1 MAGPEGAAAE
11 WQEAYLT
18 PWLNPKEALRQV
30 LGRHVPGGKER
41 SFKAAGIEGL
51 VFETPGRAA
60 LALPDAVLGDLF
72 AGEADLLS
80 RLERPVDSLG
90 SAINALGLY
99 LEAELSGLPPEGS
112 VRGKIEAM
120 LTWVKPEEIPDETW
134 FSLFSYGEQSGDL
147 CTAYDALER
156 LIAHTGLQPDL
167 VNVAREFYQGLLIRP
182 SKELE
187 TAGITL
193 TEIQSALQRV
203 ESAR

>member
-1 MAGPEGAAAE
+1 
-11 WQEAYLT
+11 
-18 PWLNPKEALRQV
+18 
-30 LGRHVPGGKER
+30 
-41 SFKAAGIEGL
+41 
-51 VFETPGRAA
+51 
-60 LALPDAVLGDLF
+60 